1 MIIKETRADFLKELK
16 KFLPKNPVTLEI
28 GVDMG
33 SFSEALF
40 EIAQPSEMHLL
51 DPWETNLSG
60 PRYKKN
66 HMANMPTAYSN
77 IQSLQNIRDKYR
89 EEIEDGRV
97 VIHQG
102 YSFDL
107 YKDFKDSYFDL
118 IYIDGCHLYESVK
131 NDIKNFL
138 PKIKNGGLLS
148 GHDYITKE
156 VVFEQ
161 ENKEY
166 TNDLGFGIMQA
177 VDEFLLENKQ
187 YEMFLK
193 LTEENLAPDWAIK
206 LKTTLN
212 RD

>member
-33 SFSEALF
+33 SFSEMLF
-40 EIAQPSEMHLL
+40 ETVQPSEMHLL
-51 DPWETNLSG
+51 DPWETNHLG
-60 PRYKKN
+60 ARYKKN

-89 EEIEDGRV
+89 EEIKEGRV
-97 VIHQG
+97 FTHQG
-102 YSFDL
+102 YSFGL
-107 YKDFKDSYFDL
+107 YKEFKDSYFDL
-118 IYIDGCHLYESVK
+118 VYIDGCHLYESVK

-177 VDEFLLENKQ
+177 VDEFLLENEQ

-193 LTEENLAPDWAIK
+193 LTEESPAPDWAIK
-206 LKTTLN
+206 LKTA
-212 RD
+212 